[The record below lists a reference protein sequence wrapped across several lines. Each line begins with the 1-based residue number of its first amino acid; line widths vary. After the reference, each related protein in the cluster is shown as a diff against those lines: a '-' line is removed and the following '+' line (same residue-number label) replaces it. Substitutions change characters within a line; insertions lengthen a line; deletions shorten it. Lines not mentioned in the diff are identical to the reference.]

1 MAQAEPVCVSPILV
15 CALRATRL
23 SPDGTLAPGPNNAW
37 ITNNPVSLTPTPNIK
52 QGIDV
57 SPIGGCGCVCASYK
71 GPNALLRFDI
81 DLELCKWEPGLMEIM
96 AGMALVTDDSDIPVG
111 IGNSWP
117 LNVGCSASTQPPF
130 ALEAWAQN
138 FQEDGAQVPDPSSYQ
153 RYVWPMAF
161 ADLDA
166 FTLGADFANPK
177 LKLWTR
183 VNPQWPGD
191 GAYYNDYPA
200 GAELEAGG
208 GNFQDS
214 SDHVPVAECAYQT
227 ASSAA

>member
-1 MAQAEPVCVSPILV
+1 MAQADPVCASAILL
-15 CALRATRL
+15 CALRVTRL
-23 SPDGTLAPGPNNAW
+23 SADGTLAPGPNNAYV
-37 ITNNPVSLTPTPNIK
+37 TNSPISLTATPNIK

-57 SPIGGCGCVCASYK
+57 QQVGGCGCVCASYK

-81 DLELCKWEPGLMEIM
+81 DLELCAWEPGLLEIM
-96 AGMALVTDDSDIPVG
+96 AGMALVLDASDSPVA

-117 LNVGCSASTQPPF
+117 MNVGCSAEQQPPF
-130 ALEAWAQN
+130 AIEGWAQN
-138 FQEDGAQVPDPSSYQ
+138 FTPDGAQVADPAAFQ
-153 RYVWPMAF
+153 RFVWPMAF

-166 FTLGADFANPK
+166 FTLGADFGNPK

-183 VNPQWPGD
+183 ANPQWPSD
-191 GAYYNDYPA
+191 GAIYNDYPD

-208 GNFQDS
+208 GEFNDS
-214 SDHVPVAECAYQT
+214 SSHVPVAECAYQT